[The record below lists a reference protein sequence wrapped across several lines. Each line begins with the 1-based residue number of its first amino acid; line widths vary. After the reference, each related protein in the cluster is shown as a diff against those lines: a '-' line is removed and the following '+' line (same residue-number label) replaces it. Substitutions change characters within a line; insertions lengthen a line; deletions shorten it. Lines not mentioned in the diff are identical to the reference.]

1 MALSWYKPCGAD
13 ELNPEGQR
21 IDALLIAAGYTRQ
34 ERVANHNAGMNDD
47 LTICNCVYSRGEWD
61 KVFLIIHTQEAPA
74 SGGAV

>member
-21 IDALLIAAGYTRQ
+21 IDALLLAAGYTRQ
-34 ERVANHNAGMNDD
+34 ERAAEHNAGMNRD

-61 KVFLIIHTQEAPA
+61 KVFLITHKQEAPA
-74 SGGAV
+74 PGGAA